1 MGREY
6 QEIVYFLQGKLNR
19 FVSCKLRCAS
29 FVVSIVSYGQLTA
42 VKKVIC
48 WPVSSDCT
56 ACLSVQLTEVT
67 CLLKLSPGQLLVL
80 IDHRLRSIIKR
91 PYNNIIINNL
101 LTSSVQ
107 PLQGNLRP
115 QPWRTD
121 LSLSLSHGQYIK
133 ASVWDFLVMTSL
145 YYVVKD
151 VS

>member
-48 WPVSSDCT
+48 WPVSSDCI
-56 ACLSVQLTEVT
+56 AGLSVQLTEVT
-67 CLLKLSPGQLLVL
+67 CLFKLSPGQLLVL

-91 PYNNIIINNL
+91 PCNNIIINNL
-101 LTSSVQ
+101 LTWSVQ

-115 QPWRTD
+115 QPWCTD